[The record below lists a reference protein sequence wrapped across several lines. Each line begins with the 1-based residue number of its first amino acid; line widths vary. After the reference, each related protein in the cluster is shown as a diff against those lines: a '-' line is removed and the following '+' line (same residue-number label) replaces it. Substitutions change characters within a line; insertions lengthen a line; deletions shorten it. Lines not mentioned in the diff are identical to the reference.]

1 MKKKVYRAEA
11 GILLNPTD
19 KEFDYYSKVYDQ
31 KYGYYDTNLGYYF
44 SLADAIRFIESE
56 IELHNENYGI
66 ITADFLNLT
75 PDEVHEITADT
86 WYSGDWNAFSDDD
99 IIYKAINA

>member
-31 KYGYYDTNLGYYF
+31 KYGYYDTNYGYYF
-44 SLADAIRFIESE
+44 SLSDAKKFIED
-56 IELHNENYGI
+56 ELKNAKQNYGI
-66 ITADFLNLT
+66 ITCDTLNLT
-75 PDEVHEITADT
+75 PDEILEIKKQDYTDE
-86 WYSGDWNAFSDDD
+86 WYAWSEND
-99 IIYKAINA
+99 IVYKVINA